1 MPQTTHYSQP
11 PSFSSAALEFLSI
24 TPYSKYRP
32 YNSSRKGCGN
42 QWRSGEIFMHVIQ
55 KCSLLLILV
64 AVAFG
69 LLLLPQQS
77 ISGAS
82 HLLSAAEPQSADEVP
97 AFHNE
102 APAGALP
109 ATMSADNF
117 SDPLAQNAYALAA
130 HVKKVLYQ
138 EPCYCHCDRSQGHES
153 LLDCFVSKHGA
164 GCGICVRE
172 DLYSYEQTHKG
183 KTPAQIRAGII
194 QGEWQ
199 SVDVSK
205 YQTPPVAHK

>member
-1 MPQTTHYSQP
+1 MRGNGGTFMP
-11 PSFSSAALEFLSI
+11 L
-24 TPYSKYRP
+24 
-32 YNSSRKGCGN
+32 
-42 QWRSGEIFMHVIQ
+42 IQ
-55 KCSLLLILV
+55 KCSALLILV
-64 AVAFG
+64 AFALG

-82 HLLSAAEPQSADEVP
+82 HRSAAPEPQSSNDVP

-102 APAGALP
+102 APTGALP
-109 ATMSADNF
+109 ATMSPDNF

-130 HVKKVLYQ
+130 QVKKGLYQ

-164 GCGICVRE
+164 ACETCVRE
-172 DLYSYEQTHKG
+172 DLYAYEQTHKG

-199 SVDVSK
+199 SVDISK
-205 YQTPPVAHK
+205 YQTPPAAHK

>member
-1 MPQTTHYSQP
+1 LAE
-11 PSFSSAALEFLSI
+11 SSAI
-24 TPYSKYRP
+24 
-32 YNSSRKGCGN
+32 
-42 QWRSGEIFMHVIQ
+42 GEIVMAFIQ
-55 KCSLLLILV
+55 KCSALLILV
-64 AVAFG
+64 AFALG

-77 ISGAS
+77 ISNS
-82 HLLSAAEPQSADEVP
+82 SRLPSAAEPQSANDVP

-102 APAGALP
+102 APTGALP
-109 ATMSADNF
+109 ATMSPDNF

-172 DLYSYEQTHKG
+172 DLYSYEQTRKG

-194 QGEWQ
+194 QGAWQ

-205 YQTPPVAHK
+205 YQTPPAATK

>member
-1 MPQTTHYSQP
+1 M
-11 PSFSSAALEFLSI
+11 LL
-24 TPYSKYRP
+24 
-32 YNSSRKGCGN
+32 
-42 QWRSGEIFMHVIQ
+42 IQ
-55 KCSLLLILV
+55 KCSALFVLIACAL
-64 AVAFG
+64 G
-69 LLLLPQQS
+69 LLMVPQQS
-77 ISGAS
+77 ISSAS
-82 HLLSAAEPQSADEVP
+82 HPSPLGEPQSATDVP

-109 ATMSADNF
+109 ATMSPDNF
-117 SDPLAQNAYALAA
+117 SDPVVQNAYALAA

-138 EPCYCHCDRSQGHES
+138 QPCYCRCDRSQGHES

-164 GCGICVRE
+164 GCETCVRE

-183 KTPAQIRAGII
+183 KTPTQIRAGII

-199 SVDVSK
+199 SVDISK

>member
-1 MPQTTHYSQP
+1 MQIRFDGRTVVV
-11 PSFSSAALEFLSI
+11 
-24 TPYSKYRP
+24 
-32 YNSSRKGCGN
+32 
-42 QWRSGEIFMHVIQ
+42 SGAGHGLGR
-55 KCSLLLILV
+55 CV
-64 AVAFG
+64 AETFARLGARAFG
-69 LLLLPQQS
+69 CD
-77 ISGAS
+77 
-82 HLLSAAEPQSADEVP
+82 LSAAEPQSASDVP

-102 APAGALP
+102 APTGALP
-109 ATMSADNF
+109 TTMSADNF

-172 DLYSYEQTHKG
+172 DLYSYEQTRKG
-183 KTPAQIRAGII
+183 RTPAQIRAGII
-194 QGEWQ
+194 QGKWQ

-205 YQTPPVAHK
+205 YQTPPAATK

>member
-1 MPQTTHYSQP
+1 MP
-11 PSFSSAALEFLSI
+11 L
-24 TPYSKYRP
+24 
-32 YNSSRKGCGN
+32 
-42 QWRSGEIFMHVIQ
+42 IQ
-55 KCSLLLILV
+55 KCSALLILF
-64 AVAFG
+64 ACALG

-77 ISGAS
+77 ISSAS
-82 HLLSAAEPQSADEVP
+82 RLSATAGPQSLTDVP

-109 ATMSADNF
+109 TTMSPDNF
-117 SDPLAQNAYALAA
+117 PDPLVQNAYALAA

-172 DLYSYEQTHKG
+172 DLYSYEQTRKG

-205 YQTPPVAHK
+205 YQSLPAAHK

>member
-1 MPQTTHYSQP
+1 MP
-11 PSFSSAALEFLSI
+11 L
-24 TPYSKYRP
+24 
-32 YNSSRKGCGN
+32 
-42 QWRSGEIFMHVIQ
+42 IQ
-55 KCSLLLILV
+55 KCSALLILL
-64 AVAFG
+64 AFAFA

-77 ISGAS
+77 ISGSGAS
-82 HLLSAAEPQSADEVP
+82 HLSSLAEPQSATDVP

-109 ATMSADNF
+109 ATMSPDNF
-117 SDPLAQNAYALAA
+117 SDPVVQNAYALAA

-138 EPCYCHCDRSQGHES
+138 QPCYCHCDRSQGHES

-164 GCGICVRE
+164 GCETCVRE
-172 DLYSYEQTHKG
+172 DLYAYEQTHKG

-199 SVDVSK
+199 SVDISK
-205 YQTPPVAHK
+205 YQTSPAAHK

>member
-1 MPQTTHYSQP
+1 MAFQVRYWNFYRLPLTVNEACIVHH
-11 PSFSSAALEFLSI
+11 AAL
-24 TPYSKYRP
+24 
-32 YNSSRKGCGN
+32 RKAAGI
-42 QWRSGEIFMHVIQ
+42 RYTGEIFMHLIQ
-55 KCSLLLILV
+55 KCSALLILV
-64 AVAFG
+64 AFALV

-82 HLLSAAEPQSADEVP
+82 NLSSAAEPQSASDVP

-102 APAGALP
+102 APTGVLP
-109 ATMSADNF
+109 ATMSPDNF
-117 SDPLAQNAYALAA
+117 SDPLAQNAYALAV

-172 DLYSYEQTHKG
+172 DLYSYEQTRKG

-205 YQTPPVAHK
+205 YQTPPAATK